1 MLDPPRTI
9 DIARLPRQLFINGE
23 WVEGLAGTR
32 ISVRDPFDDSEIL
45 SIAEARAAD
54 VDRAVAAARAAFP
67 AWAALAASERGRLL
81 YKLVEK
87 LEACCDELAELESID
102 TARRA
107 QEIRWLAGSELSN
120 ALQNHLGVQFPSARR
135 DREE

>member
-1 MLDPPRTI
+1 MGRGPCRHTHQRT
-9 DIARLPRQLFINGE
+9 
-23 WVEGLAGTR
+23 
-32 ISVRDPFDDSEIL
+32 
-45 SIAEARAAD
+45 SIAPLPQ
-54 VDRAVAAARAAFP
+54 RAAFP

-87 LEACCDELAELESID
+87 LETCCDELAELESID

-107 QEIRWLAGSELSN
+107 QEIRWIAGSELSN
-120 ALQNHLGVQFPSARR
+120 ALQNDLGVQFPSARR